1 MRKFLAVAVLGS
13 TLAFGVGTALA
24 SDTVDHGIGDQ
35 PAQSVSSE
43 SDYGKSVVA
52 GGDNTTQ
59 TVYQRLR
66 DENFGH

>member
-1 MRKFLAVAVLGS
+1 MRKFLAVAILGS
-13 TLAFGVGTALA
+13 TLALGTGAALA

-35 PAQSVSSE
+35 PVQSVSSVA
-43 SDYGKSVVA
+43 DFGQSVVA

-66 DENFGH
+66 EENFGR